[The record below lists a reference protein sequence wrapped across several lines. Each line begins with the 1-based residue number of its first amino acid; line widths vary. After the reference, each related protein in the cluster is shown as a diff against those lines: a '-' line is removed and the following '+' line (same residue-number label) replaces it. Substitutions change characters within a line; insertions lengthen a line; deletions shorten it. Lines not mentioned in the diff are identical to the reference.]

1 MSRLSEI
8 CRNRDI
14 TFRTQAPLTVAGIFS
29 HTGDTMFS
37 RNASPRL
44 RRISHAPSSIHTLQL
59 GIFRLSR
66 LFGYR
71 VHRHRLWP
79 LAAPGLFG
87 CAFAPSSKVTGADG
101 CRVRTNRNRSL
112 GSVCACTLTIL
123 LSIGLT
129 GCDYQVKA
137 VLVGLSPLAG
147 VKAPLNFV
155 PLPDSLFDGNS
166 TTVGNDASDSS
177 AASVGFPGTLLA
189 RTSDCSVAAITYSN
203 YKLTSGSYSGA
214 FSGTFTATVTP
225 NYSTTLHNLAGLTT
239 KAGVYANGCT
249 DKTSGINGLA
259 AVLLAHTSVGKYV
272 TAGLDLN
279 SNLYIG
285 AADPAGTVS
294 GARLSLTNIFTLYAG
309 DPNSEGVR
317 QLIAFGGVNLPS
329 GGFSD
334 ALYTINVHAD
344 GTYDAP
350 VTLTPPSFFSGV
362 VIDDFNGDGIADI
375 GFTPVVGQANSTALP
390 FTVLPGKGGG
400 AFGAAIVSVTPT
412 NILGNA
418 NNAVTGDFN
427 GDGKRDI
434 LTGASILLGVG
445 DGTFTLSPNTPPAGV
460 TAVGDLNGD
469 GKDDLVVVSGGSGGS
484 SISIYL
490 GKGDGTFTATGPS
503 YASIYGGTSV
513 AISDIDGDGHLDLV
527 VGLASNGIYVPP
539 QFGQGFTMFLMGNGD
554 GTFRGA
560 PVYPHAAGSG
570 IHGAFAAGDFNN
582 DGNIDVLTTTSD
594 NGGITT
600 GLQLL
605 LGNGKGTLT
614 PQTSNTSVVP
624 SFVAAADI
632 NGDGKLDAVTLAST
646 TDNSGNVNLALVT
659 LKGNGDG
666 TFATP
671 VSYPVGTPSPNG
683 FFPDLALGDTR
694 ATGKPD
700 AVLYENGALYLLENN
715 GDGTFATPV
724 LVDTEND
731 FQALA
736 VADVNGDGK
745 ADIVA
750 LTSTP
755 VDPITTTNSLLV
767 YLSQGNGTFAS
778 PVTLAAS
785 LTDVADMIVADVNK
799 DGKPDI
805 VLLTSN
811 SNTGASSLTSYLGH
825 GDGTFAAGV
834 NSTVVGLGP
843 DSLATADVNGD
854 GNLDMLIGAC
864 CGYTLASISYGN
876 GDGTFTANAGL
887 SIGPSTNAVGFADL
901 NNDGRPDL
909 LLATN
914 KNLVTSLN
922 EFGSASTTLAPT
934 TTTLTLSP
942 AAPTAGQSVTFSA
955 TVAPTTGSGTP
966 TGTVTFL
973 DGTTTLGT
981 GTLSAGT
988 ASFTGS
994 LAAGT
999 HSITASYGGDT
1010 AYAASVSAAD
1020 NLTIGSAPTLAVTTT
1035 QLTAS
1040 STNAVAGTSINF
1052 KASVSETSGT
1062 TTPTGTVTFSDGS
1075 TSIGTGSLTAG
1086 VATFSTAS
1094 LSVGT
1099 HNITAAYGGDTA
1111 NATSSS
1117 SVLVITITAA
1127 PAADFT
1133 IALSPSTGSV
1143 SPGSSATSTIT
1154 ITPSGGFSQAI
1165 SLACSGLPANSTCTF
1180 SPTSVTPNG
1189 TGTSTSTLTIA
1200 TDVKTASLST
1210 KPLRTPGGAT
1220 SLAMLAGGGSLGLL
1234 LLRRRRKD
1242 RRLWLLQM
1250 SLVAAFVFTSAMIG
1264 CGHGASATTT
1274 TPAGTS
1280 QITIT
1285 ATAGSTVHTAKYSLT
1300 VQ

>member
-1 MSRLSEI
+1 
-8 CRNRDI
+8 
-14 TFRTQAPLTVAGIFS
+14 
-29 HTGDTMFS
+29 MFS
-37 RNASPRL
+37 RNGSPRL
-44 RRISHAPSSIHTLQL
+44 RRISHTPSHAHTLQF
-59 GIFRLSR
+59 GISRVSR
-66 LFGYR
+66 LFDLL

-79 LAAPGLFG
+79 LASAGLFG
-87 CAFAPSSKVTGADG
+87 RAFAPGFKVAGAAG
-101 CRVRTNRNRSL
+101 CRVRTNRNRAF
-112 GSVCACTLTIL
+112 GIVCACALTIL

-137 VLVGLSPLAG
+137 VIVGLSPLAG
-147 VKAPLNFV
+147 VKLPPNFV
-155 PLPDSLFDGNS
+155 PVPDNDFESNN

-177 AASVGFPGTLLA
+177 AVSVGFPGTLLA
-189 RTSDCSVAAITYSN
+189 HMPDCSVAAITYSN
-203 YKLTSGSYSGA
+203 YKLTSGSYNGSFA
-214 FSGTFTATVTP
+214 GTFTATVTP
-225 NYSTTLHNLAGLTT
+225 NYSATLHTLSGLTT
-239 KAGVYANGCT
+239 NAGTYPNGCT
-249 DKTSGINGLA
+249 DKTSGINGMA
-259 AVLLAHTSVGKYV
+259 AVLLARTSAGNYV
-272 TAGLDLN
+272 TGGIDLN
-279 SNLYIG
+279 NNLYIG
-285 AADPAGTVS
+285 AANPAGTVS
-294 GARLSLTNIFTLYAG
+294 GARLTLTNFFIFSVYAG
-309 DPNSEGVR
+309 DANSEGVR
-317 QLIAFGGVNLPS
+317 QLIAYGSVTLPGG
-329 GGFSD
+329 GISD
-334 ALYTINVHAD
+334 VLYTINVHAD

-350 VTLTPPSFFSGV
+350 VTLTTPSFFGGV

-469 GKDDLVVVSGGSGGS
+469 GKDDLVVVNGMS

-490 GKGDGTFTATGPS
+490 GKGDGTFTVTGPS

-539 QFGQGFTMFLMGNGD
+539 QFGQGMTMFLLGNGD

-560 PVYPHAAGSG
+560 PVYPNAGVDG

-582 DGNIDVLTTTSD
+582 DGNIDVLTA
-594 NGGITT
+594 
-600 GLQLL
+600 GLQLF

-614 PQTSNTSVVP
+614 PQTINSSVAP

-632 NGDGKLDAVTLAST
+632 NGDGKLDAVTLTST
-646 TDNSGNVNLALVT
+646 TDNSGNVDLALVT

-724 LVDTEND
+724 LVDTENG

-750 LTSTP
+750 VTSTP
-755 VDPITTTNSLLV
+755 VNPTTTTNSLLV
-767 YLSQGNGTFAS
+767 YLSQGNGTFAA
-778 PVTLAAS
+778 PVTVAAS
-785 LTDVADMIVADVNK
+785 LTDAADMVVADVNK

-811 SNTGASSLTSYLGH
+811 SNTGVSSLTSYLGH

-834 NSTVVGLGP
+834 NSTVAGLGP
-843 DSLATADVNGD
+843 NSLATADVNGD

-864 CGYTLASISYGN
+864 CGNTLASISYGN
-876 GDGTFTANAGL
+876 GNGTFTANAGL
-887 SIGPSTNAVGFADL
+887 SIGQSTNAVGFADL

-914 KNLVTSLN
+914 ENLVTSLN

-942 AAPTAGQSVTFSA
+942 TAPTAGQSVTFTA
-955 TVAPTTGSGTP
+955 TVAPTTGSGMP

-973 DGTTTLGT
+973 DGNTTLGT
-981 GTLSAGT
+981 GTLSSGA

-1010 AYAASVSAAD
+1010 TYAASVSAAD
-1020 NLTIGSAPTLAVTTT
+1020 NLTVSGAPTLAATMT

-1040 STNAVAGTSINF
+1040 PTAASSGTTINF
-1052 KASVSETSGT
+1052 KASVSETTGT
-1062 TTPTGTVTFSDGS
+1062 ATPTGMVTFSDGS
-1075 TSIGTGSLTAG
+1075 TSIGTGSLAAG
-1086 VATFSTAS
+1086 VATFSTAM

-1111 NATSSS
+1111 NAASSS
-1117 SVLVITITAA
+1117 SAVVVTITAA
-1127 PAADFT
+1127 SAGDFS
-1133 IALSPSTGSV
+1133 IALSPSMGSV
-1143 SPGSSATSTIT
+1143 SPGASATSTIT

-1189 TGTSTSTLTIA
+1189 NGTSTSTLTIA
-1200 TDVKTASLST
+1200 TDVKAASVTT
-1210 KPLRTPGGAT
+1210 KPLHTPEGAA
-1220 SLAMLAGGGSLGLL
+1220 SLAMLAGGGSLVLL

-1242 RRLWLLQM
+1242 PGLWLLQIV
-1250 SLVAAFVFTSAMIG
+1250 LVTAFVFTSALIG

-1274 TPAGTS
+1274 TPMGTS

-1285 ATAGSTVHTAKYSLT
+1285 GTAGSTTHSATYSLT